1 MNKRIAPAAAALA
14 LAGLLVSLLAGPA
27 WAHEDTKVANFTFNV
42 GFGTEP
48 AYAGTANSVQLVV
61 HNNGKPVTDVK
72 DMKVAVTTGDTEAM
86 QMTLA
91 PNFEAGEWGEPG
103 DYRAFFIPTTPG
115 RYTFH
120 FTGKIQGKK
129 IDRSFT
135 SIKDGFDAVDDPA
148 EVQYPI
154 KDPTGAQ
161 LATRVDREAA
171 RLNASL
177 TSLTAERDQ
186 AQDDA
191 ASARRLATIALI
203 VGAAGLL
210 GAVVVGGLALR
221 RQR

>member
-1 MNKRIAPAAAALA
+1 MYRRTATTGVAPA

-27 WAHEDTKVANFTFNV
+27 VAHEDKKVANFTFSV

-48 AYAGTANSVQLVV
+48 AYAGTLNSVQLVV

-72 DMKVAVTTGDTEAM
+72 DMKVAVTTGDAEAM
-86 QMTLA
+86 QLTLA
-91 PNFEAGEWGEPG
+91 PNFEVGEWGEPG

-120 FTGKIQGKK
+120 FTGTIQGKK

-148 EVQYPI
+148 EVQYPA

-171 RLNASL
+171 RLNAALS
-177 TSLTAERDQ
+177 ADRDQ
-186 AQDDA
+186 ARDDA
-191 ASARRLATIALI
+191 ADARRRATIALI

-210 GAVVVGGLALR
+210 AAAVVGGLALR
-221 RQR
+221 RRR